1 MRLSDGRGGLPRG
14 YPAAGWFEGAKA
26 YRAVLHGINGL
37 AGRASVETADKEA
50 VAAERHRD
58 SCGAVHLRYMSINIT
73 RYVMSLYMRRH
84 IVGVLNYKVQ

>member
-58 SCGAVHLRYMSINIT
+58 FCGAVHLRYMSANIT
-73 RYVMSLYMRRH
+73 RHAMSP
-84 IVGVLNYKVQ
+84 ICVDISWGILNYKVQ